1 VCKIICSV
9 LIVTLLIGV
18 FAALYLRQPTGF
30 YVAGAAGLAFAYFF
44 IKVKE

>member
-1 VCKIICSV
+1 MRKIICSV

-18 FAALYLRQPTGF
+18 FAALYLRQPTGC

-44 IKVKE
+44 IKGKE

>member
-1 VCKIICSV
+1 MRSIICSV

-44 IKVKE
+44 FFFKE